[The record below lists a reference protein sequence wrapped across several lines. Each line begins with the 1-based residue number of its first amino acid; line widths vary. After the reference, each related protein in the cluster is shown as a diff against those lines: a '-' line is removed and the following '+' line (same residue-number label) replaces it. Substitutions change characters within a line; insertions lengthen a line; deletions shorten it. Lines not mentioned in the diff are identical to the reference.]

1 MSLADEVVSHFP
13 YFVAHQTYEIVHRQ
27 RMQMK
32 LIRKANLLAMRV
44 HLLLF
49 LKVDVIM
56 RDPGLGIEGNATT
69 NNNDDKRDLLLR
81 KLEAL

>member
-1 MSLADEVVSHFP
+1 
-13 YFVAHQTYEIVHRQ
+13 
-27 RMQMK
+27 
-32 LIRKANLLAMRV
+32 MRV

-56 RDPGLGIEGNATT
+56 RDPGLGIEGNAIT

-81 KLEAL
+81 KLEALWGFR